1 MSLSIHKLLQILDK
15 CDLYASKYYSKDG
28 MCVYINMVSKIN
40 GNEYMLYVPSK
51 YNISVKDIKNN
62 VYEIKSFDISKRIR
76 IYYLIMVIIVKMLIQ
91 KWVQIQ

>member
-62 VYEIKSFDISKRIR
+62 FIKNFVRRHGKLKKTSYKI
-76 IYYLIMVIIVKMLIQ
+76 
-91 KWVQIQ
+91 